1 MNMEEKATVLIVDDN
16 RNNLELVSSILKKS
30 NYKIFTALSGKN
42 AFEILASEST
52 DLILLDVLMPE
63 LDGFEVCLQL
73 KRDVQYKDIPVIFL
87 SAQNDSQAIVRG
99 FEVGGADYIP
109 KPYHIEELIARVK
122 HHIELKQ
129 TKELIQKQ
137 LEELKQANRFIMG
150 VLHQYSKYV
159 EMNKGKE

>member
-1 MNMEEKATVLIVDDN
+1 MSTNENATILIVDDN
-16 RNNLELVSSILKKS
+16 RNNIEVVKGILRNR
-30 NYKIFTALSGKN
+30 NYKILTALSGKK
-42 AFEILASEST
+42 AFEVLESEKI
-52 DLILLDVLMPE
+52 DLILLDVMMPE
-63 LDGFEVCLQL
+63 LDGFEVCIQL
-73 KRDVQYKDIPVIFL
+73 KENTKYKEIPVIFL
-87 SAQNDSQAIVRG
+87 SAQNNSDAVVRG

-109 KPYHIEELIARVK
+109 KPFHNEELIARVK

-137 LEELKQANRFIMG
+137 LDELQQANRFIMG